1 MTTLVTELLYPLLHI
16 FKPSSSSGIFPD
28 GLKIRKVTPIY
39 KAGDSSDI
47 GKYRPISVLPCF
59 SKIL

>member
-28 GLKIRKVTPIY
+28 SLKIKKVTPVY
-39 KAGDSSDI
+39 NAGDSSDI
-47 GKYRPISVLPCF
+47 GKYRPISVLPCLY
-59 SKIL
+59 KIL

>member
-28 GLKIRKVTPIY
+28 SLKIRKVTPTY

-47 GKYRPISVLPCF
+47 GKYRPITVL
-59 SKIL
+59 SYLYKIL